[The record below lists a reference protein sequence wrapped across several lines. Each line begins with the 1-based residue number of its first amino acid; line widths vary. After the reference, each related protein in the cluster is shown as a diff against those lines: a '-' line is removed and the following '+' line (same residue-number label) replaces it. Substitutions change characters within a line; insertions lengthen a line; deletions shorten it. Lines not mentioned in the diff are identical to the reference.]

1 MVLGRGHARRR
12 EVERKEEEG
21 EEGEGACV
29 TIRKKG
35 KKIAG
40 PLSGSH
46 SEFRMLARLSSRSR
60 LLVASSR
67 LLLLDMPSTSAAACT
82 AAAPLKRKARGT
94 STAAAKKASE
104 SSSIPTSSTP
114 LSPPPL
120 KKKKPYSLPTS
131 PNAGSPSLLSKAEK
145 ISAQLAALYPDP
157 PCPLTHANRT
167 QLLVAVML
175 SAQTTDLKVNEATKT
190 LFAEAPTAVELA
202 SLGAEGIEAHI
213 KSLGLA
219 PTKARNVAAT
229 ASILVERYG
238 RTGKED
244 GDLPLDVSREELES
258 LPGVGRKTASV
269 VLAMSGLVQ
278 ALPVDTHIHRL
289 SQRWGFSR
297 AGASVLQVEA
307 DLCAAFGQNDG
318 IRGQWDKLHL
328 RLIYFGR
335 EHCPAQR
342 HARAECP
349 ICSWAGV

>member
-1 MVLGRGHARRR
+1 MNVQRFRSPRRGITAVAVLVCLVVVTLISGALLKVGLAHRAAVRAQERRIQAEWLAQAGLDR
-12 EVERKEEEG
+12 ALFRLAASAEEG
-21 EEGEGACV
+21 
-29 TIRKKG
+29 
-35 KKIAG
+35 
-40 PLSGSH
+40 
-46 SEFRMLARLSSRSR
+46 
-60 LLVASSR
+60 
-67 LLLLDMPSTSAAACT
+67 LD
-82 AAAPLKRKARGT
+82 
-94 STAAAKKASE
+94 
-104 SSSIPTSSTP
+104 
-114 LSPPPL
+114 
-120 KKKKPYSLPTS
+120 
-131 PNAGSPSLLSKAEK
+131 
-145 ISAQLAALYPDP
+145 
-157 PCPLTHANRT
+157 
-167 QLLVAVML
+167 
-175 SAQTTDLKVNEATKT
+175 